1 MRWDPWLELLLER
14 VAWEEEDSEELVDS
28 VDVSL
33 SVELDLEVLESEES
47 EESEVDVNV
56 DVETS
61 RKSLDVSSEGVLSLR
76 SLLSLDSVGDVGSG
90 STTISCGATLA
101 R

>member
-1 MRWDPWLELLLER
+1 MRWDPWLALVLER
-14 VAWEEEDSEELVDS
+14 VASEEEDSAELVDS

-33 SVELDLEVLESEES
+33 IVELDLEVLESEES
-47 EESEVDVNV
+47 DESEVDVNV

-61 RKSLDVSSEGVLSLR
+61 WESLDVSSEGVLSLGL
-76 SLLSLDSVGDVGSG
+76 LLSLDSVGDVGSG
-90 STTISCGATLA
+90 LTTISCGATLA